1 MSGTYSTFSESQI
14 DLQQKLFMLEKD
26 SREKKFEITD
36 MADYLP
42 VGLLINHRCGMNL
55 YMNKTSCEVLRY
67 ARDEIMELGEEYSKT
82 IVFDKDEYERV
93 NVMHEEFF
101 ERNDKTEIYSNFQKL
116 RPKGEEDYQ
125 WMYVTSKIYRW
136 DDNGLPV
143 ERLLISMPV
152 SLMGDVSDKVN
163 KVLDENIY
171 LKKNFHKF
179 SVLTKREKEILKNI
193 ALGKSSTLIAD
204 ELFISKFTVDQHRK
218 NIKSKLALKSIA
230 DMVKFAE
237 TFDLI

>member
-1 MSGTYSTFSESQI
+1 MVVTSSSFQENQF
-14 DLQQKLFMLEKD
+14 DLQQKLFSLEKD
-26 SREKKFEITD
+26 SREKNFEITD

-55 YMNKTSCEVLRY
+55 YMNKTSCEVLKYERE
-67 ARDEIMELGEEYSKT
+67 EIIELGEEYSKT
-82 IVFDKDEYERV
+82 IVFDKDELERV
-93 NVMHEEFF
+93 SLMHEEFF
-101 ERNDKTEIYSNFQKL
+101 ERNDETEIYSNFQKL

-136 DDNGLPV
+136 DNNGLPV

-152 SLMGDVSDKVN
+152 SLMGDMSDKMN

-171 LKKNFHKF
+171 LKNNFHKF
-179 SVLTKREKEILKNI
+179 CNLTKREKEILKNI
-193 ALGKSSTLIAD
+193 AMGKSSSLIGE
-204 ELFISKFTVDQHRK
+204 ELFISKYTVDQHRK
-218 NIKSKLALKSIA
+218 NIKSKLNLKSIA

-237 TFDLI
+237 SFDLI

>member
-1 MSGTYSTFSESQI
+1 
-14 DLQQKLFMLEKD
+14 
-26 SREKKFEITD
+26 
-36 MADYLP
+36 
-42 VGLLINHRCGMNL
+42 
-55 YMNKTSCEVLRY
+55 MNKTSCEVLRY